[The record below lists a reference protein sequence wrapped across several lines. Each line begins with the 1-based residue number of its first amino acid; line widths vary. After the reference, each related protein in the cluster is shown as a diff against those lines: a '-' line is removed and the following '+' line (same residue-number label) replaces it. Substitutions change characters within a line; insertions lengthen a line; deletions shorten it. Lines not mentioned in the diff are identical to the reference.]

1 VCDEAEDAPY
11 RTSDVGH
18 NPATL
23 FHVAHE
29 VLAAAWPEAV
39 VASLHGM
46 RRTDG
51 TSIIVSGGSREK
63 CPGDDAVGG
72 PSPRRAA
79 GSPGR
84 GYGGGELRRR
94 ERRPAS
100 LPPAVRLHQRAG
112 PLAQRQP
119 ERLRGGH
126 GRPVGPVHP
135 PRADLGRVGEFER
148 GRARWA
154 EYPNLSAVLRATV
167 AAIPCASADRPR

>member
-1 VCDEAEDAPY
+1 MCGEAEDAPY

-51 TSIIVSGGSREK
+51 TSIIVSDGSREK
-63 CPGDDAVGG
+63 RPGDDAVGG
-72 PSPRRAA
+72 RLRDALRAHLGEGTAVVSCNDANDDRHPCRRLCGFTNVQGRSLN
-79 GSPGR
+79 GSPNACGADTDVPSGR
-84 GYGGGELRRR
+84 FIHLEQTWDVL
-94 ERRPAS
+94 
-100 LPPAVRLHQRAG
+100 
-112 PLAQRQP
+112 
-119 ERLRGGH
+119 
-126 GRPVGPVHP
+126 
-135 PRADLGRVGEFER
+135 GEFER